1 MCKVSQFF
9 YEQIK
14 NSAFCFVALSCK
26 ILYNI
31 VWLYETFIVL
41 QKFYIK
47 NKNDFYVLTVANE
60 PQQFSKVID
69 DALKENLEKILFD
82 NGKFE

>member
-1 MCKVSQFF
+1 MFDG
-9 YEQIK
+9 
-14 NSAFCFVALSCK
+14 K
-26 ILYNI
+26 ILTIHDVPYDNI
-31 VWLYETFIVL
+31 MLLAFEN
-41 QKFYIK
+41 KFYVK

-60 PQQFSKVID
+60 PQQFSKVIN